1 MRFTGKSAV
10 VSGGASGLGKAVAAR
25 LLKDGAQNVFLF
37 DVDEAGGQRAEEELR
52 QAGPG
57 EAHFIRCDVTKE
69 ESVQAAYAAAV
80 RTAGRI
86 DIVHANAGII
96 AKPNYVDQMSLDE
109 WNRVVGINLT
119 GQFLMAKYAVAQM
132 RGQGGGVIVFT
143 GSNWAY
149 VCDPG
154 FTSYA
159 ASKGGVVAFARALAL
174 DHAKDNIRIN
184 VVCPGNIH
192 SPLLDR
198 QLSEE
203 ADPQAALAAM
213 GRVSTPEEI
222 ANLVTFLASDE
233 ASAMKGAAVV
243 VDQGETLQYGPGL

>member
-1 MRFTGKSAV
+1 MRFAGKNAV
-10 VSGGASGLGKAVAAR
+10 VSGGVSGLGKAVATR
-25 LLKDGAQNVFLF
+25 FLKDGAKNVFLF
-37 DVDEAGGQRAEEELR
+37 DVDERGGQRAEEELR
-52 QAGPG
+52 QAGQG
-57 EAHFIRCDVTKE
+57 NVRFIPCDVTKE
-69 ESVQAAYAAAV
+69 DSVRRAYEAAV
-80 RTAGRI
+80 KEAGSV

-96 AKPNYVDQMSLDE
+96 AKPNYVDKMSLDE

-132 RGQGGGVIVFT
+132 RRQGGGVIVFT

-174 DHAKDNIRIN
+174 DHAKDNIRVN

-233 ASAMKGAAVV
+233 AAAMKGAAVV
-243 VDQGETLQYGPGL
+243 IDQGETLQYGPGL

>member
-1 MRFTGKSAV
+1 MRFAGKNAV
-10 VSGGASGLGKAVAAR
+10 VSGGASGLGKAVATR
-25 LLKDGAQNVFLF
+25 FLKDGAQNVFLF
-37 DVDEAGGQRAEEELR
+37 DVDAEGEERAEEDLK

-57 EAHFIRCDVTKE
+57 KVQFIQCDVTKE
-69 ESVQAAYAAAV
+69 ESVQAAYETAVKAA
-80 RTAGRI
+80 GSI

-132 RGQGGGVIVFT
+132 RRQGGGVIVFT

-174 DHAKDNIRIN
+174 DHAKDNIRVN

-233 ASAMKGAAVV
+233 AVAMKGAAVV
-243 VDQGETLQYGPGL
+243 IDQGETLQYGPGL